1 MTESTFINN
10 SESEC
15 AKDGEFPTMQEFM
28 QEVGVAGSAAL
39 YTSVLLLLTINA
51 ILFLLL
57 ILKFYKSIPQS
68 QVLLFKNIYLT
79 SVIIFIDAKNLLGD
93 LPLLCDIICADSDGV
108 SAQVNRVP
116 DGSVQSVRGN
126 GDQQVCGT
134 ELDVVGR

>member
-1 MTESTFINN
+1 MIKMTESTFINN
-10 SESEC
+10 NESEC

-68 QVLLFKNIYLT
+68 QVLLYKKYL
-79 SVIIFIDAKNLLGD
+79 F
-93 LPLLCDIICADSDGV
+93 
-108 SAQVNRVP
+108 
-116 DGSVQSVRGN
+116 GN
-126 GDQQVCGT
+126 CNNYHRCQK
-134 ELDVVGR
+134 LVG

>member
-1 MTESTFINN
+1 MIKMTESTFINN

-93 LPLLCDIICADSDGV
+93 LPFLCDIICADTDGV

-116 DGSVQSVRGN
+116 DGIIQSV
-126 GDQQVCGT
+126 
-134 ELDVVGR
+134 